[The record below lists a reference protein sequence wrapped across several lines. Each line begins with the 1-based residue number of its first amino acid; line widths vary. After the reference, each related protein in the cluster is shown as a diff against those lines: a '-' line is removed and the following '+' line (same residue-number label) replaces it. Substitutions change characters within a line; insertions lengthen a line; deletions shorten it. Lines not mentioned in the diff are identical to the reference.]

1 MASVQVASKAYVD
14 AIKTQVDAI
23 ATGQVSGVIG
33 FDTLAALEADLAH
46 DAGTVAY
53 VTNDPTPA
61 NNGTYR
67 KEGASGAGEW
77 VQSSRGWS
85 EADVAGLIGG
95 SDVSPQTLVAWT
107 EAEAYEPTSV
117 TRNSNGVATSAVVK
131 WPDGSEGAFTATT
144 INDTW
149 GTIDAYV
156 ITHADSGLSVT
167 QTAVTRDPVTGAVTT
182 KPALTVT

>member
-1 MASVQVASKAYVD
+1 MASVQVASKAYAD
-14 AIKTQVDAI
+14 SIKTQVDAI
-23 ATGQVSGVIG
+23 ADGQVSGVIG
-33 FDTLAALEADLAH
+33 FATLAELEADLAH

-67 KEGASGAGEW
+67 KEGASGAGQW

-167 QTAVTRDPVTGAVTT
+167 QAAVTRDPTTGAVTT

>member
-23 ATGQVSGVIG
+23 ADGQVSGVIG
-33 FDTLAALEADLAH
+33 FATLAELEADLDH
-46 DAGTVAY
+46 DAGTIAY
-53 VTNDPTPA
+53 VTNDPDPA

-95 SDVSPQTLVAWT
+95 SAVSPQTLVAWT

-117 TRNSNGVATSAVVK
+117 TRDSNGIATSAVVK

-144 INDTW
+144 INATHFA
-149 GTIDAYV
+149 IDAYT
-156 ITHADSGLSVT
+156 ITHTASGKTVT
-167 QTAVTRDPVTGAVTT
+167 QATVTRDNSGAVTA
-182 KPALTVT
+182 KPALTVS